1 LESLQEVCAKV
12 TTLTIF
18 YSWQSDLSNRT
29 TRGLIGAALDKAAK
43 TIRSDKSLDVEPV
56 IDRDTLDEPG
66 APDIASA
73 IFDKIDRAEV
83 FVADVSIVSRGS
95 GRGVPNPNVLVEF
108 GYALKAV
115 GHKKVIA
122 VINLHYGSIEELP
135 FDLRGRRVLTY
146 TLGPDETEVGEVRRQ
161 LEAKLVASL
170 RTVLSSAVETEQ
182 RRRGSAFISRV
193 LGDLVTVQVF
203 GDEAPRREVNPW
215 HDEVANRFAMCARN
229 LRSAGTDAC
238 ADELGFGAQMESLAA
253 RLDAVAQHH
262 RSMGFGSWQE
272 HLGLISS
279 AVEEARAL
287 QAAMFVDAAVEEVS
301 VRAVRAELEQSL
313 RQLRSWI
320 VRIESTEQV
329 GRELFKEMVDAST
342 AIGHRLASISY
353 YPVPGVAEEGR
364 ATLRA
369 LGHDL
374 HLLWS
379 DYQMMHNAE
388 KETFEKIKR
397 AADLLPGILPQP
409 S

>member
-1 LESLQEVCAKV
+1 MHAKV
-12 TTLTIF
+12 ATLTIF

-29 TRGLIGAALDKAAK
+29 NRGFIGAALDKAAT

-83 FVADVSIVSRGS
+83 FVADVTIVSRGPE
-95 GRGVPNPNVLVEF
+95 RAVPNPNVLVEF

-115 GHKKVIA
+115 GHKKVIP
-122 VINLHYGSIEELP
+122 VINLHYGSVEELP
-135 FDLRGRRVLTY
+135 FDLRGRRALTY
-146 TLGPDETEVGEVRRQ
+146 TLGPDDAEVGGVRRE
-161 LEAKLVASL
+161 LEAKLVGAL
-170 RTVLSSAVETEQ
+170 RTVLSNAEDTEK

-203 GDEAPRREVNPW
+203 GDEAPRREINPW
-215 HDEVANRFAMCARN
+215 HDEVANRFALCARN
-229 LRSAGTDAC
+229 LRSAGTDAV

-253 RLDAVAQHH
+253 RLDTVAEHH
-262 RSMGFGSWQE
+262 RAMGFGSWQE
-272 HLGLISS
+272 HLGLISN

-287 QAAMFVDAAVEEVS
+287 QVAMLIDASVEEVS
-301 VRAVRAELEQSL
+301 ARGVRGEFERSL

-320 VRIESTEQV
+320 GRLESTGQV

-342 AIGHRLASISY
+342 EIGHRLARISY
-353 YPVPGVAEEGR
+353 YPVSGLAEEGC

-369 LGHDL
+369 LGLDL

-379 DYQMMHNAE
+379 DYQMKHNAE
-388 KETFEKIKR
+388 EETFEKIKH
-397 AADLLPGILPQP
+397 AADLLQGIVSQP